1 MTSQVFSITLLPCHK
16 AMVRQ
21 AAWDS
26 EAEDAKAPELQTVKL
41 IAVEKFRQGS
51 SGDGTLPLSY
61 LKVMESN
68 LSHIIHMYRPFLN
81 GCSF

>member
-1 MTSQVFSITLLPCHK
+1 MQVELDTQMGEKGVDNVTSQVFSITLLPCHK

-41 IAVEKFRQGS
+41 IAVEKFREGS
-51 SGDGTLPLSY
+51 SGDGTLPL
-61 LKVMESN
+61 
-68 LSHIIHMYRPFLN
+68 P
-81 GCSF
+81 

>member
-1 MTSQVFSITLLPCHK
+1 MQVELDKQMGEKGVDNVTSQVFSITLLPCHK

-51 SGDGTLPLSY
+51 SGDGTLPLS
-61 LKVMESN
+61 
-68 LSHIIHMYRPFLN
+68 
-81 GCSF
+81 

>member
-51 SGDGTLPLSY
+51 SGDGTLPLS
-61 LKVMESN
+61 
-68 LSHIIHMYRPFLN
+68 
-81 GCSF
+81 